1 MAVTTGGPTDK
12 PIGQKKVTGGR
23 QAALNNPINKQFAT
37 NVKKIAAKQTAKN
50 NAKRPS
56 GLMGSA
62 DAMERKRIAGNKNK
76 SSYGKNQS
84 SPAGETPTTPEEDWL
99 DAMFGAGG
107 SGGGGGGA
115 NTAAAQ
121 AAMAAQ
127 RAKMEALYKRYAE
140 DIAAREAGIT
150 ENYNTAATNL
160 GGIYD
165 TAVGNVNKAYDA
177 ARAAQN
183 QQLLALGM
191 TEQTPVQTFGNQTGA
206 TTSFENLRA
215 AVLAQNEASRK
226 NAITNQKLAS
236 EAATRE
242 GVDKLS
248 AYDYQTA
255 QALAQMQASSG
266 GGGGGGGGLS
276 AKDYANLKLRQM
288 GMEQD
293 AQIAA
298 AKLAAANQP
307 RAQVDYNALINQ
319 AKAQGMNT
327 QEAINYAKLYG

>member
-12 PIGQKKVTGGR
+12 PISDKKTPKGRGGQGMGVKAGGQKAVTKYL
-23 QAALNNPINKQFAT
+23 QKQRPST
-37 NVKKIAAKQTAKN
+37 T
-50 NAKRPS
+50 KRP
-56 GLMGSA
+56 GPGSA
-62 DAMERKRIAGNKNK
+62 DALERSAKAAKA
-76 SSYGKNQS
+76 GKNSFGRSQG
-84 SPAGETPTTPEEDWL
+84 AINTPVTEEEDWL
-99 DAMFGAGG
+99 AALLGG
-107 SGGGGGGA
+107 GGGGGGGGA

-165 TAVGNVNKAYDA
+165 TAVGNVNKSYDA

-191 TEQTPVQTFGNQTGA
+191 TEQTPVQSFGNQTGA

-242 GVDKLS
+242 GVDKLA

-255 QALAQMQASSG
+255 QALAEMQASSG

-288 GMEQD
+288 GMDQD

-319 AKAQGMNT
+319 GKAQGMST

>member
-1 MAVTTGGPTDK
+1 MAVTTSGPTDK
-12 PIGQKKVTGGR
+12 PIGDKKPVGRGGQAMGVKAGGQKAVTKYL
-23 QAALNNPINKQFAT
+23 QKQRPSVT
-37 NVKKIAAKQTAKN
+37 
-50 NAKRPS
+50 KRP
-56 GLMGSA
+56 GAGSA
-62 DAMERKRIAGNKNK
+62 DAMER
-76 SSYGKNQS
+76 SSKAAKAGKNSFGRSQGAINS
-84 SPAGETPTTPEEDWL
+84 AATQEEDWL
-99 DAMFGAGG
+99 AALL
-107 SGGGGGGA
+107 GGGGGGGGV

-140 DIAAREAGIT
+140 DIAAQEAGINT
-150 ENYNTAATNL
+150 NYQTSATNL

-165 TAVGNVNKAYDA
+165 TAVGNVNKSYDA

-191 TEQTPVQTFGNQTGA
+191 TEQTPVQSFGNQTGA

-226 NAITNQKLAS
+226 NAITNQKLAA
-236 EAATRE
+236 EGATRE

-248 AYDYQTA
+248 AYDAQVA
-255 QALAQMQASSG
+255 QALAEMQSSG

-288 GMEQD
+288 GMDQD

-307 RAQVDYNALINQ
+307 RPQVDVNALLNQ
-319 AKAQGMNT
+319 AKAQGMT
-327 QEAINYAKLYG
+327 TAEATNYVKLFQ

>member
-1 MAVTTGGPTDK
+1 MTEDKKYGGEK
-12 PIGQKKVTGGR
+12 NVQSRGVGQ
-23 QAALNNPINKQFAT
+23 
-37 NVKKIAAKQTAKN
+37 AKGTKAYK
-50 NAKRPS
+50 
-56 GLMGSA
+56 
-62 DAMERKRIAGNKNK
+62 
-76 SSYGKNQS
+76 
-84 SPAGETPTTPEEDWL
+84 PTTPKSAVLGGKGSVKQPKGTYKYGRNVGVGTADAREARNKIGYKDYKPGAASNANEQDWL
-99 DAMFGAGG
+99 DALLNAGG
-107 SGGGGGGA
+107 GGGGGGGA

-165 TAVGNVNKAYDA
+165 TAVGNVNKAYDS

-191 TEQTPVQTFGNQTGA
+191 TEQTPVQSFGNQTGA

-242 GVDKLS
+242 GVDKLA

-255 QALAQMQASSG
+255 QALAEMQASSG
-266 GGGGGGGGLS
+266 GGGGGGGGGLS
-276 AKDYANLKLRQM
+276 PYQYASLKLKQM
-288 GMEQD
+288 GMDQD
-293 AQIAA
+293 AQISA
-298 AKLAAANQP
+298 AKLAASSAPKAGRAPVDVIGIYNNLVAGGTDPAVAQKLAAVQAANM
-307 RAQVDYNALINQ
+307 
-319 AKAQGMNT
+319 G
-327 QEAINYAKLYG
+327 G